1 MEQSLVSRN
10 VDLEEEM
17 EELHLS
23 RKDNPYLS
31 SCEALDDPDFGDEP
45 GSPLPR
51 YTVYNSV
58 QCTVYVQCTMYNV
71 QCTVYSVQC
80 TMYSVQ
86 CTVYT
91 VECYAAPC
99 PNQSL
104 IYVQCCLGSQEPAA
118 WLWIL

>member
-1 MEQSLVSRN
+1 MTDDILMKELFLYIFASRN

-51 YTVYNSV
+51 YRLQWTVDSG
-58 QCTVYVQCTMYNV
+58 
-71 QCTVYSVQC
+71 
-80 TMYSVQ
+80 
-86 CTVYT
+86 
-91 VECYAAPC
+91 EFK
-99 PNQSL
+99 
-104 IYVQCCLGSQEPAA
+104 
-118 WLWIL
+118 